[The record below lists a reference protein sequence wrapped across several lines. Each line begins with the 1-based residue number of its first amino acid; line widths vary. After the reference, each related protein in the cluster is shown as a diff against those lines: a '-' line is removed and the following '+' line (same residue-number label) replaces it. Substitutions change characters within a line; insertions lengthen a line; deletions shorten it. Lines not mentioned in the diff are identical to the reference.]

1 MIRFFAHAKYDFISH
16 RRQAYA
22 VTAILFVIGMG
33 ALIGLGIHQSIE
45 FTGGTL
51 VQFKTTAPVD
61 VEKLRAGL
69 DAAGL
74 KGAEITRFGGDNE
87 YAVRA
92 RTAVEGSKADDTQA
106 TTRAV
111 NAAIEQVVGAG
122 GFIPGSGEAVSP
134 KVGAE
139 LKTQALMAILL
150 SFLGVLAYLA
160 YRFEWRFGL
169 AAVLATAHDIVL
181 TVCFIAVARIELSL
195 VVVAAVLSMV
205 GYSLNDTII
214 IFDRVRENMHKFRR
228 TQLTEVLNLSIN
240 ETLPRSILTHATT
253 LSTLLA
259 LTIFAGEVIRPFALV
274 MFFGVFTG
282 TFSSIWIAAPLLRMI
297 EQKWPGVDGRGV
309 KIKPKPATGASRGT
323 VPQV

>member
-1 MIRFFAHAKYDFISH
+1 MIRFFAHATYDFIAQ
-16 RRQAYA
+16 RRKAYM
-22 VTAILFVIGMG
+22 VTGALFVVGLA
-33 ALIGLGIHQSIE
+33 ALVGLGIDQSIE

-74 KGAEITRFGGDNE
+74 KGAEIQRFGADNE

-92 RTAVEGSKADDTQA
+92 RTAVAGSKTDDTQA

-111 NAAIEQVVGAG
+111 NSAIEAVVGAG
-122 GFIPGSGEAVSP
+122 GFTPGSGEAVSP

-169 AAVLATAHDIVL
+169 AAVLATAHDIIL

-214 IFDRVRENMHKFRR
+214 IFDRVRENLHKYRR
-228 TQLTEVLNLSIN
+228 NQLVEVLNRSIN
-240 ETLPRSILTHATT
+240 ETLPRSVLTHVTT

-259 LTIFAGEVIRPFALV
+259 LTVFAGEVIRPFALV

-282 TFSSIWIAAPLLRMI
+282 TFSSIFIAAPLLRII
-297 EQKWPGVDGRGV
+297 EQKWPGVDGRNV
-309 KIKPKPATGASRGT
+309 KAKAKPVRSTA
-323 VPQV
+323 PQV